1 MNNKRNMTENIAIL
15 ALLLLSMLFI
25 LIAFFVG
32 RSLGKRIMFDIMN
45 DVVEKEKEKALNKS
59 RSVIKGQLVEQFA
72 PFTQDFP
79 CNTTECS
86 FLAKPVD
93 FIGFRGLDNSNVEEI
108 VFIEIKSGSS
118 QLSAVQKSVK
128 KAIENGNVRFEQVRI

>member
-86 FLAKPVD
+86 FLAKPID